1 MTRTNASTTHQKI
14 ETGREDDGNQ
24 DEAGVAAVV
33 NWTVP
38 SFFFLDDWRFLFV
51 ENVPLDTL
59 MTMQLLCTDWRRVV
73 DTFIARKVES
83 GVMKVVTGNDVGW
96 DEAEGLE
103 AFEVMQVVFLLN
115 ITKVG
120 DNACWSAIRLAIVE
134 IPEGIESIGTAA
146 LMYCTSLTTVSFPTT
161 LRSISVGAF
170 ESCVSLENVDLL
182 HTQLHEI
189 GGGAFCDCTEL
200 KSMTIPDS
208 LQTLGYEVFSHC
220 FKLVPSHIDVADYD
234 LGNEEEVEKVDVTWE
249 VVEHLRSLQS

>member
-1 MTRTNASTTHQKI
+1 MTRTYASTTHQKI

-83 GVMKVVTGNDVGW
+83 
-96 DEAEGLE
+96 
-103 AFEVMQVVFLLN
+103 
-115 ITKVG
+115 
-120 DNACWSAIRLAIVE
+120 
-134 IPEGIESIGTAA
+134 
-146 LMYCTSLTTVSFPTT
+146 
-161 LRSISVGAF
+161 
-170 ESCVSLENVDLL
+170 
-182 HTQLHEI
+182 
-189 GGGAFCDCTEL
+189 
-200 KSMTIPDS
+200 
-208 LQTLGYEVFSHC
+208 VFSHC